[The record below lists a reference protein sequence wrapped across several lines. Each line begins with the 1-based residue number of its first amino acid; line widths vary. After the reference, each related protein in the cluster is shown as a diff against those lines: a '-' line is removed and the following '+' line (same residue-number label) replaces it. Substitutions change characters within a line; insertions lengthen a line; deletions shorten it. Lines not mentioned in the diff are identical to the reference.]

1 MDQADKEYG
10 SSLDGLV
17 PPSST
22 HSSLELEGECSY
34 APSSH
39 TTPTKRKQTCLYYI
53 ATAQAFFII
62 YQTEVLLGTMLAI
75 CLGIAFSSSYKHRH
89 KKVNPFE
96 AAHISHD
103 YTTITSKYDLTLG
116 SIDHWC
122 LVGDDNNCRCEDP
135 LVPMSK
141 RGSHK
146 WDAQHKENVRT
157 DGAIF
162 DCCCFFVLFLMYKQ
176 LTLISPHSCTD

>member
-1 MDQADKEYG
+1 MSNIIGNMDQADKEYG
-10 SSLDGLV
+10 GGDDLDGLV

-22 HSSLELEGECSY
+22 HSSLELEDECSY
-34 APSSH
+34 APSSYK
-39 TTPTKRKQTCLYYI
+39 PTKRKKTCLYYI
-53 ATAQAFFII
+53 ATVQAFFII
-62 YQTEVLLGTMLAI
+62 YQTEVLLGTTLAI
-75 CLGIAFSSSYKHRH
+75 CLGIAFTSSYKHRH

-135 LVPMSK
+135 LEPMSK

-146 WDAQHKENVRT
+146 WDEQHKENVR
-157 DGAIF
+157 GY
-162 DCCCFFVLFLMYKQ
+162 FL
-176 LTLISPHSCTD
+176 